1 VSENVGGRGGSLPKL
16 KSALKMPMSHVLLH
30 FLFVVIVR
38 FLGFEV
44 KIRTLSFSFYKDLYL
59 LVRCWQEQNVTA

>member
-1 VSENVGGRGGSLPKL
+1 MWSGFLLPKL
-16 KSALKMPMSHVLLH
+16 KSALKMPMSHVLLR
-30 FLFVVIVR
+30 FIFVVIVR

-44 KIRTLSFSFYKDLYL
+44 KIRTLSFSFYKDSYL